1 MPGGAPGIC
10 PGPAPGGDG
19 GGPPVRPGPRRD
31 RGHPARGMGQGQ
43 RRRREA
49 GGGGTMTMTTM
60 WGQARG
66 AIRTEGL
73 TKRYRDQTAV
83 DGLSLEVPEGS
94 VFGLLGEN
102 GAGKTTT
109 IQVLLGLVAPDAG
122 RVEVLGLDPTRRG
135 LEVRR
140 RVGYVPEVPAL
151 YDWMTV
157 AEIGW
162 FAAGFH
168 PDAMGNAAP
177 Y

>member
-1 MPGGAPGIC
+1 
-10 PGPAPGGDG
+10 
-19 GGPPVRPGPRRD
+19 
-31 RGHPARGMGQGQ
+31 
-43 RRRREA
+43 
-49 GGGGTMTMTTM
+49 MTS
-60 WGQARG
+60 QAKA
-66 AIRTEGL
+66 AIRIEKL

-109 IQVLLGLVAPDAG
+109 LQILLGLIAAG
-122 RVEVLGLDPTRRG
+122 RRQARGARASIPSRQG
-135 LEVRR
+135 LEIRR
-140 RVGYVPEVPAL
+140 RVGYVPEQPAL

-168 PDAMGNAAP
+168 PDATDGHRGLPDALRRADRRLRP
-177 Y
+177 AGRSGRSRPSPRG